1 MPNYSLLAKTYPL
14 QALYE
19 LAGTV
24 IKHLKYLLGLV
35 PVRYHINN
43 RADLHRNARQMIATA
58 ALIKWPL
65 CVLCIS
71 IVGLL
76 SASGCSPNNMD
87 NNTATAKKVSQTP
100 DQTPAKPTK
109 KEVGDASWYG
119 PGFHGKETANG
130 ETFDQQEL
138 TAAHPTLPMDT
149 KAKVTNLETGKKVV
163 VRINDRGPFTDN
175 RVIDLSKAAAKKLD
189 MKEDGTTPV
198 KIETKPVKN
207 KPAIKKTK

>member
-1 MPNYSLLAKTYPL
+1 MPIHRYLPKAYPL
-14 QALYE
+14 QRSFDLSYAFIKY
-19 LAGTV
+19 
-24 IKHLKYLLGLV
+24 IKHILGLI
-35 PVRYHINN
+35 PARYRIKN

-71 IVGLL
+71 LLGLIT
-76 SASGCSPNNMD
+76 ASGCSPNKME
-87 NNTATAKKVSQTP
+87 NNDGAAKKVAQTEAS
-100 DQTPAKPTK
+100 TPAKAVK
-109 KEVGDASWYG
+109 KEVGVASWYG

-130 ETFDQQEL
+130 ETFDQKEL

-149 KAKVTNLETGKKVV
+149 KAKVTNLDNGKKVE

-189 MKEDGTTPV
+189 MKQDGTTPV
-198 KIETKPVKN
+198 KIETKTVK
-207 KPAIKKTK
+207 KKSAIKKTK